1 MKTEL
6 DIEAC
11 KQGDKNALGTL
22 YRVYSNKLMGI
33 CRHYIH
39 DENMVKDVLHDAFII
54 IFTSIKSLKDNSKLE
69 GSYCAEPRV
78 EMPARYR
85 KNRNT
90 IIMFRH

>member
-39 DENMVKDVLHDAFII
+39 DENMAKDVLHDGLYHHFYIY
-54 IFTSIKSLKDNSKLE
+54 KKPE
-69 GSYCAEPRV
+69 R
-78 EMPARYR
+78 
-85 KNRNT
+85 
-90 IIMFRH
+90 